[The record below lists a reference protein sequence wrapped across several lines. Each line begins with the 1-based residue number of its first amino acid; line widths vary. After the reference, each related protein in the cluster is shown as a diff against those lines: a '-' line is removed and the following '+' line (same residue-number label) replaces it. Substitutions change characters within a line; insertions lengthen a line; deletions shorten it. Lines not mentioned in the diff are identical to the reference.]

1 MIKNTKIIFENERG
15 IYIMKEFIYTVTDPQ
30 GIHARPAGE
39 LVKLA
44 KEFTSSVTIS
54 KDGKSGDCK
63 KICAIMGLGIKGG
76 MEVVL
81 KFDGEDED
89 AAYEK
94 ISAFMK
100 ENL

>member
-1 MIKNTKIIFENERG
+1 
-15 IYIMKEFIYTVTDPQ
+15 MKEFKYVITDAE

-39 LVKLA
+39 LVKAA
-44 KEFTSSVTIS
+44 KEFSSKITII

-63 KICAIMGLGIKGG
+63 KIFTIMGLGIKGG

>member
-1 MIKNTKIIFENERG
+1 
-15 IYIMKEFIYTVTDPQ
+15 MKEFIYTVTDPQ

-63 KICAIMGLGIKGG
+63 KIFAIMGLGIKGG

-81 KFDGEDED
+81 
-89 AAYEK
+89 
-94 ISAFMK
+94 
-100 ENL
+100 NLTVKMRTRHTKRFLHL

>member
-1 MIKNTKIIFENERG
+1 
-15 IYIMKEFIYTVTDPQ
+15 MKEFKYVITDNE

-63 KICAIMGLGIKGG
+63 KIFAIMGLGIKGG

>member
-1 MIKNTKIIFENERG
+1 
-15 IYIMKEFIYTVTDPQ
+15 
-30 GIHARPAGE
+30 
-39 LVKLA
+39 
-44 KEFTSSVTIS
+44 
-54 KDGKSGDCK
+54 
-63 KICAIMGLGIKGG
+63 MGLGIKGG

-94 ISAFMK
+94 ISVFMK

>member
-1 MIKNTKIIFENERG
+1 
-15 IYIMKEFIYTVTDPQ
+15 MKEFIYTVTDPQ

-63 KICAIMGLGIKGG
+63 KIFAIMGLGIKGG

-81 KFDGEDED
+81 KFDGRGIRKDFCI
-89 AAYEK
+89 YERK
-94 ISAFMK
+94 SVISIR
-100 ENL
+100 NLRL

>member
-1 MIKNTKIIFENERG
+1 
-15 IYIMKEFIYTVTDPQ
+15 MKEFIYTVTDPQ

-63 KICAIMGLGIKGG
+63 KIFTIMGLGIKGG

-89 AAYEK
+89 AAYDK
-94 ISAFMK
+94 ISAFMFLLLVFLK
-100 ENL
+100 NK

>member
-1 MIKNTKIIFENERG
+1 MLNERG
-15 IYIMKEFIYTVTDPQ
+15 IYIMKEVSYTVTDPQ

-63 KICAIMGLGIKGG
+63 KIFTIMGLGIKGG

>member
-1 MIKNTKIIFENERG
+1 
-15 IYIMKEFIYTVTDPQ
+15 MKEFIYTVTDPQ
-30 GIHARPAGE
+30 GILARPAGE

-63 KICAIMGLGIKGG
+63 KIFTIMGLGIKGG

>member
-1 MIKNTKIIFENERG
+1 MMILMLYAIKIKIQIERRIIF
-15 IYIMKEFIYTVTDPQ
+15 MKT
-30 GIHARPAGE
+30 
-39 LVKLA
+39 
-44 KEFTSSVTIS
+44 
-54 KDGKSGDCK
+54 K
-63 KICAIMGLGIKGG
+63 KIFAIMGLGIKGG